1 MSLQIE
7 CDILFKNATVLT
19 CDYENILRNVDI
31 VVVGEKFLSIKSG
44 VFNNY
49 SSKFEVDASELII
62 SPGFTNAHTHSGEVL
77 KRGIATASRHQN
89 WLSAV
94 WNNMDVM
101 TADELEVSIKLCAA
115 EMLHCGI
122 TSVIDH
128 FRQSPLSVEN
138 INLAAE
144 TWLLTGIRTTL
155 ALMVRDKLLPEWLQ
169 GKMPTAQSQLSLCKE
184 SFQNWG
190 GHSDL
195 LNMAMGPSAPT
206 RCSFELLKGSVE
218 LARSFSI
225 ITHMHCDETEAD
237 RDEALTQF
245 GKTAIEYMNE
255 LELLDKRM
263 SLAHAVWVSDK
274 DIEILSKTG
283 TVVIHNPVSNLR
295 LGSGRAPIEKFIKS
309 NVKVLLGTDGAA
321 SNDSQN
327 ILETL
332 KIALLLPRI
341 FIKNNSGWPSIDA
354 GFDMLFKNPGF
365 LLNNYSG
372 LIKKDYPADFIAFN
386 KNEIL
391 ITPENDLYGQ
401 LSFAGAGLKTKYVVI
416 NGKLIVDNGQITTF
430 NEEEVLI
437 KARALNL
444 N

>member
-7 CDILFKNATVLT
+7 CDILFKNATILT
-19 CDYENILRNVDI
+19 CDNENIIRNVDV
-31 VVVGEKFLSIKSG
+31 VVVGKKFLSFKSG
-44 VFNNY
+44 EFNNY
-49 SSKFEVDASELII
+49 SPKFEVDASELII

-77 KRGIATASRHQN
+77 KRGIATASKHQN
-89 WLSAV
+89 WLSDV
-94 WNNMDVM
+94 WTKMDVM
-101 TADELEVSIKLCAA
+101 SADEIEVSIKLCAA
-115 EMLHCGI
+115 EMLHSGV

-128 FRQSPLSVEN
+128 FRQSPLSEDN
-138 INLAAE
+138 IKLATQ

-169 GKMPTAQSQLSLCKE
+169 GTMPTAQSQLSLCKE
-184 SFQNWG
+184 SFQHWS

-195 LNMAMGPSAPT
+195 FNLAMGPSAPT
-206 RCSFELLKGSVE
+206 RCSLALLKGSVE
-218 LARSFSI
+218 LARSFSS
-225 ITHMHCDETEAD
+225 ITHMHCDETETD
-237 RDEALTQF
+237 RDEAFTQF
-245 GKTAIEYMNE
+245 DKTAIEYMNE
-255 LELLDKRM
+255 FELLDKRM

-295 LGSGRAPIEKFIKS
+295 LGSGRAPIEKFIRS
-309 NVKVLLGTDGAA
+309 HVKVMLGTDGAA

-341 FIKNNSGWPSIDA
+341 FIKNNSEWPSIDA
-354 GFDMLFKNPGF
+354 GLDMLVRNPGF

-372 LIKKDYPADFIAFN
+372 LIRKDYPADFIVFN
-386 KNEIL
+386 KNDIL
-391 ITPENDLYGQ
+391 LTPENDLYGQ

-416 NGKLIVDNGQITTF
+416 NGRLIVNNGKITTF
-430 NEEEVLI
+430 NEDEVLI
-437 KARALNL
+437 KALAMNL
-444 N
+444 H